1 MIRVYDTAGNVIEN
15 AQPCG
20 RIQRGSAR
28 QLLLTIQHGLRCRFS
43 QFELCSDFL
52 DLRSLLL
59 ELLAELCD
67 GRLQL
72 LNCLLQLRAGTAHHY
87 RLVPK
92 SAVRQTNSNK
102 SNVHGRRLFRRVN
115 IADIGV
121 IAFAGHA
128 CNICADIDVPVAC
141 RGISSRTIPNGR
153 IEGTGGVVEERT
165 HANGRVRVAFGVVL
179 ESKSAGGR
187 AAVAGG
193 VLLER

>member
-1 MIRVYDTAGNVIEN
+1 
-15 AQPCG
+15 
-20 RIQRGSAR
+20 
-28 QLLLTIQHGLRCRFS
+28 
-43 QFELCSDFL
+43 
-52 DLRSLLL
+52 
-59 ELLAELCD
+59 
-67 GRLQL
+67 
-72 LNCLLQLRAGTAHHY
+72 
-87 RLVPK
+87 
-92 SAVRQTNSNK
+92 
-102 SNVHGRRLFRRVN
+102 LFRRVN

-187 AAVAGG
+187 AAVTGG